1 MLWCYFP
8 SLGTLVQEMR
18 YANYPS
24 SVASPLSHSP
34 MVVFL
39 PGRQYK
45 LFQDGSAN
53 GPRKCISLAPRPAA
67 ISVMTMTLASSRGY
81 WSRWWHVMTSPSL
94 IPWLRVIPSRPA
106 PVLKAKD
113 GDMLGFVVKLAYIGL
128 HHHCILKP
136 APIHG
141 SDFIKSCQTFL
152 KDMDEWIISE
162 NWWMCVKRT
171 KSLDF

>member
-67 ISVMTMTLASSRGY
+67 ISVMTMTLASSRVT
-81 WSRWWHVMTSPSL
+81 RIL
-94 IPWLRVIPSRPA
+94 IPMVTCDDISIPDPVTPCDPLRPA

-152 KDMDEWIISE
+152 KDMDEWIISKIDG
-162 NWWMCVKRT
+162 CV
-171 KSLDF
+171 

>member
-1 MLWCYFP
+1 MEGVEMLWCYIP

-53 GPRKCISLAPRPAA
+53 GPRKCISLASRPAA
-67 ISVMTMTLASSRGY
+67 ISVMTMTLASSRVTRILNPMVTCHDISIPDPRDSV
-81 WSRWWHVMTSPSL
+81 WSP
-94 IPWLRVIPSRPA
+94 PGRPA

-128 HHHCILKP
+128 HHHCILKTCP
-136 APIHG
+136 HP
-141 SDFIKSCQTFL
+141 
-152 KDMDEWIISE
+152 WI
-162 NWWMCVKRT
+162 R
-171 KSLDF
+171 LY